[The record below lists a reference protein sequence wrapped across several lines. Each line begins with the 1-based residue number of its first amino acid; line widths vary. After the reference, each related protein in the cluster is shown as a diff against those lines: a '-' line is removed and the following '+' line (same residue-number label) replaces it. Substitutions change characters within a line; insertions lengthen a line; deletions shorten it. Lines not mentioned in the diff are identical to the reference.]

1 LGVKNGERTLSI
13 HGTIPIYLTVD
24 IREEFEADAANRLWF
39 PLLEKNLVIW
49 EALVRS
55 PSRHSAFPANSI
67 GDNNEQA
74 ERLVLGYRCG
84 RDMHVGILA
93 GVGTSIC
100 HRERTGTPWRARH
113 QTGCPADRTVG
124 KDRLQESKQQEQF
137 GMP

>member
-1 LGVKNGERTLSI
+1 VVSAIGEKSGNLGGVGALSFA
-13 HGTIPIYLTVD
+13 P
-24 IREEFEADAANRLWF
+24 F
-39 PLLEKNLVIW
+39 
-49 EALVRS
+49 S
-55 PSRHSAFPANSI
+55 FPANSI